1 MSRLDELQRHMR
13 PSGWRTVAFLIIG
26 VIVGIIAWAYLA
38 ELEEVAVANGEVVPF
53 GQIKVVQHL
62 EGGIISDLSVLEGD
76 YVSAGDV
83 VMRLNRNRIGSTR
96 EEVQIELDGL
106 LLGRARLEAE
116 ATGNPLVFDAGAAAR
131 RPEIVAAERETYRGH
146 KRQFSATI
154 SVLDEQRNQR
164 SLESRELE
172 AQLRSAKD
180 NVALSS
186 EKLAMSA
193 DLLEDG
199 LTPKIEHKQ
208 LEQEVKALEGQIHE
222 LEASVSRAK
231 AGISEAEKRINEEK
245 SDYQQRALDELS
257 GLERRIAR
265 AREEL
270 SRATDQVVRSEILS
284 PIDGVVKSLRHHT
297 IGGVV
302 RPGEPLMEIVPTQER
317 LVVEARLDPTDI
329 GYVSVGQAA
338 TVKVSTYEFT
348 RYGGLEGVVKSIS
361 ADSHVDPSTGQTFFR
376 VIAET
381 DKTYLGENPGE
392 LPIAPGMEA
401 TVDIHT
407 GSKSVLDYLLKPVIR
422 AQSESFRER

>member
-1 MSRLDELQRHMR
+1 M
-13 PSGWRTVAFLIIG
+13 
-26 VIVGIIAWAYLA
+26 
-38 ELEEVAVANGEVVPF
+38 
-53 GQIKVVQHL
+53 
-62 EGGIISDLSVLEGD
+62 
-76 YVSAGDV
+76 
-83 VMRLNRNRIGSTR
+83 
-96 EEVQIELDGL
+96 
-106 LLGRARLEAE
+106 
-116 ATGNPLVFDAGAAAR
+116 
-131 RPEIVAAERETYRGH
+131 
-146 KRQFSATI
+146 
-154 SVLDEQRNQR
+154 DEQRNQR
-164 SLESRELE
+164 DLESRELA
-172 AQLRSAKD
+172 AQLRSARD

-193 DLLEDG
+193 DLLQDG

-222 LEASVSRAK
+222 LEASVLRAN
-231 AGISEAEKRINEEK
+231 AGISEAEKRIKEEK

-257 GLERRIAR
+257 GVERRIAR

-317 LVVEARLDPTDI
+317 LVVEAKLDPTDI

-338 TVKVSTYEFT
+338 TVKVSTYEYT

-361 ADSHVDPSTGQTFFR
+361 ADSHVDPSTGQTFFK

-381 DKTYLGENPGE
+381 DKTYLGANPGE

-407 GSKSVLDYLLKPVIR
+407 GSKSVLDYFLKPVIR